1 MRTAILMPAAGCG
14 TLPSTVARRSF
25 RNAMPC
31 PRPEQTEGH
40 SHRNAAT
47 CLSRSLTS
55 PYSTLAA
62 AIAAA
67 LLVVAP
73 LAAIADQP
81 IAATAEARMADVSLA
96 DLNLS
101 SPEGMRTAHDRLQAM
116 AQRVCAEAANGR
128 DLSSEPNFAVCVQ
141 STLAAHLKQI
151 NALGQ
156 NKVSVRDSVTRAAN
170 VSLRTSTCRRSKDPA
185 RRASA

>member
-1 MRTAILMPAAGCG
+1 
-14 TLPSTVARRSF
+14 
-25 RNAMPC
+25 
-31 PRPEQTEGH
+31 
-40 SHRNAAT
+40 
-47 CLSRSLTS
+47 
-55 PYSTLAA
+55 
-62 AIAAA
+62 
-67 LLVVAP
+67 
-73 LAAIADQP
+73 
-81 IAATAEARMADVSLA
+81 MADVSLA